1 MQIGDKVKVIYCDKY
16 DLVGLSGAIVR
27 KYQNLFGVKIEGH
40 SNTKSSYGC
49 FWFKKHQISPFK
61 TEESEGE
68 KMFGE
73 YRTAQVSFMDDEQNR
88 VCAVKYALYDN
99 YDVGDVVVVKTGH
112 HGLAVAKIAAIDAP
126 SARTARVA
134 NGREIIT
141 RVDMGAYN
149 FRVEAGNRA
158 AELKAAMDARINQ
171 LQRMAVL
178 ELFSEK
184 DPEMKV
190 MLDEYKALT
199 GDKGQ
204 VAEDGK

>member
-1 MQIGDKVKVIYCDKY
+1 MQIGDKVKVIYCDKN
-16 DLVGLSGAIVR
+16 DLVGLCGAIVR
-27 KYQNLFGVKIEGH
+27 KYQNLFGVRIEGH
-40 SNTKSSYGC
+40 CNTKSSYGC
-49 FWFKKHQISPFK
+49 FWFKKHQIRLFK
-61 TEESEGE
+61 TDESEGE

-73 YRTAQVSFMDDEQNR
+73 YKTAQVSFMDNEQNL
-88 VCAVKYALYDN
+88 VCAAKYALYDN
-99 YDVGDVVVVKTGH
+99 YAVGDVVVVKTGH
-112 HGLAVAKIAAIDAP
+112 HGLAIAKIASIDAP

-141 RVDMGAYN
+141 KVDMDAYN
-149 FRVEAGNRA
+149 SRVEARNRA

-199 GDKGQ
+199 GDKGRA
-204 VAEDGK
+204 VEDGE